1 MLREPRLETFYS
13 PPKFDLKLNYDL
25 EKKPEEDEEDE
36 KPWPDI
42 NQLFGD
48 DPDYQNV
55 INDIMEY
62 ITSSLEDVVD
72 YTTVSV
78 YNTQID

>member
-13 PPKFDLKLNYDL
+13 PPKFDLKLNYDQ

-42 NQLFGD
+42 KQLFGD
-48 DPDYQNV
+48 DLDYQNV

-72 YTTVSV
+72 YTTVSI
-78 YNTQID
+78 YKTQID